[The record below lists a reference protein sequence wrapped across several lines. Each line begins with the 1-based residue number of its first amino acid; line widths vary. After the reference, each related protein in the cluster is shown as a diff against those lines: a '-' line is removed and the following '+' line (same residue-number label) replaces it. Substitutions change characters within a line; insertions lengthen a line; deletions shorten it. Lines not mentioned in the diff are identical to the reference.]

1 MFLSHKKN
9 SNGFYYLYLMEGKYN
24 PELKRTTTYVV
35 KSFGRVD
42 EFKKNNPE
50 EYASLVEKYGDKK
63 TRSKAEQEHTIQQF
77 ITAGQKAEEQLSFFS
92 KVKALMPQRIAHLAL
107 RRLWNDEL
115 QMSKFF
121 EYMTRHNSI
130 DIQYNISEIALYFSM
145 LKLVQPSSYLEGL
158 QLSPRFLGDPM
169 SEYTSDDVYRSLHVL
184 AEYKDMIMKHVN
196 KRVDEM
202 VRREKSLLF
211 FDCTNCYFETAY
223 NDVYWYTKKA
233 LRLLRRELRHED
245 KTLKQLSDKELNQ
258 IIADSPVYT
267 QMLETIYES
276 LGEPLRMHGPSKEKR
291 FDLPLV
297 SIALVVDEHAIPIDF
312 KVFSG
317 NEAETSTMK
326 EVVGEL
332 KKKHQ
337 IRNAVLVADSALN
350 GTKNLCMLLEEG
362 LGFSVA
368 KSSLSFTEK
377 VRENELNLNDFE
389 TIKDEAGN
397 DTGMQYKIVDF
408 HNVRYDRSE
417 LTEDGKSTKYTI
429 DCKMMITFSKTRYE
443 RDIAV
448 LEENIKRAQQAID
461 TQEAIDIS
469 SNGWKQLI
477 ILEKNAS
484 REEESISDGD
494 KPSESKKTKKKERT
508 QFAVSLDRNAIEKR
522 RKCAGFAG
530 ILFHEPPEGKEQFTP
545 AYVSTLYHQ
554 LVQIEDCFRVMKN
567 DFEIRPMYVRDNQSI
582 NGHVLLC
589 ILSLIMARII
599 QRKFAEEGYSV
610 TVGQLQEC
618 LQSLKLMILSS
629 DGNHCIYMRSMEA
642 EKRDC
647 LRKSRKENELGENE
661 LKQRLMNILGCSL
674 QAPMNTVEQ
683 LRKTFKIKSLGTSK
697 YQQELMCKY
706 YSNATS

>member
-24 PELKRTTTYVV
+24 PELKRTSTYIV

-42 EFKKNNPE
+42 DFKKNNPE
-50 EYASLVEKYGDKK
+50 EYAHLVEKYGDKK
-63 TRSKAEQEHTIQQF
+63 SRSKAEQEHTIQQF
-77 ITAGQKAEEQLSFFS
+77 MSAGERAEEHLDFLS
-92 KVKALMPQRIAHLAL
+92 KVKALMPQHIAHLAI

-115 QMSKFF
+115 QMSKYF
-121 EYMTRHNSI
+121 EYMTRHNGI
-130 DIQYNISEIALYFSM
+130 DAKYNISEIALYFSM

-158 QLSPRFLGDPM
+158 ELSPRFLGDPM
-169 SEYTSDDVYRSLHVL
+169 SEYTSDDIYRCLHVL

-202 VRREKSLLF
+202 VPREKSLIF

-223 NDVYWYTKKA
+223 NDVYWYRKKA
-233 LRLLRRELRHED
+233 LRLLRRELRKED
-245 KTLKQLSDKELNQ
+245 SRLKLLSDKELNK
-258 IIADSPVYT
+258 IIDDSPVYT

-317 NEAETSTMK
+317 NKAETSTMK

-337 IRNAVLVADSALN
+337 IHNAILVADSALN

-377 VRENELNLNDFE
+377 IRDNELNLNDFE
-389 TIKDEAGN
+389 SIRDEAGN
-397 DTGMQYKIVDF
+397 DTGMLYKIVDF
-408 HNVRYDRSE
+408 HNVKYDRSE

-429 DCKMMITFSKTRYE
+429 DCKMMITFSKSRYD

-448 LEENIKRAQQAID
+448 LEENIKRAQQAIE
-461 TQEAIDIS
+461 TQEVIS
-469 SNGWKQLI
+469 INSNGWKQLI
-477 ILEKNAS
+477 LLEKD
-484 REEESISDGD
+484 ESQDGESSSEGD
-494 KPSESKKTKKKERT
+494 KKNKKKEKS
-508 QFAVSLDRNAIEKR
+508 QFAVSLNKDAIEKR

-530 ILFHEPPEGKEQFTP
+530 ILFHEPPESKDKFTP
-545 AYVSTLYHQ
+545 SYVSTLYHQ
-554 LVQIEDCFRVMKN
+554 LVQIEDCFRVMKS
-567 DFEIRPMYVRDNQSI
+567 DFEIRPMYVRDNKSI

-599 QRKFAEEGYSV
+599 QRKFAEEGYGI
-610 TVGQLQEC
+610 TVSQLQEC
-618 LQSLKLMILSS
+618 LQSLKLMTLSS

-647 LRKSRKENELGENE
+647 LRNSRKENALGENA
-661 LKQRLMNILGCSL
+661 LKEKLMNILGCPLES
-674 QAPMNTVEQ
+674 PMNTIEQ

-697 YQQELMCKY
+697 YQKELMCKY
-706 YSNATS
+706 YSNAAS